1 MNFTLKYKTIFFKV
15 VIEFLAIV
23 KRGILKNGIYIVAT
37 PIGNLGDISARAKE
51 ILQAAEIVACED
63 TRVTKKLFTLLG
75 LSTRKEFIRLED
87 HNEAAQTENL
97 VDMAQEGKIIA
108 QVSDAGSPLISDPG
122 YKLIRRCREEG
133 VPVFAVPGACALICA
148 LQLSGLPTNS
158 FMFAGFI
165 PNKEKARVDLFNKLK
180 DIDTTLVFYETANR
194 IVKTLTA
201 AADVFGDREIAVARE
216 ITKVYEECR
225 NGTAAELIKY
235 FNANEPKG
243 EMVLMV
249 SPPTSLKPSVDLEQV
264 LREEMR
270 NSSLKTAVKEV
281 AEKYGFNKNE
291 VYNLALRLK
300 NE

>member
-1 MNFTLKYKTIFFKV
+1 M
-15 VIEFLAIV
+15 
-23 KRGILKNGIYIVAT
+23 KNGIYVVAT

-51 ILQAAEIVACED
+51 VLQAAEIIACED

-97 VDMAQEGKIIA
+97 LALAREGKIIA

-122 YKLIRRCREEG
+122 YKLIHRCREEG
-133 VPVFAVPGACALICA
+133 IPVFAVPGACALICA

-180 DIDTTLVFYETANR
+180 EIDTTLVFYETANR
-194 IVKTLTA
+194 IIKTLTVA
-201 AADVFGDREIAVARE
+201 SEIFGSREIAVARE

-225 NGTAAELIKY
+225 NGTAAELIEY

-249 SPPTSLKPSVDLEQV
+249 APPVATAPEIDLEQV
-264 LREEMR
+264 LRAEMQ
-270 NSSLKTAVKEV
+270 NSSLKTAVKSV
-281 AEKYGFNKNE
+281 VEKYGFNKNE
-291 VYNLALRLK
+291 VYDLALRLK

>member
-1 MNFTLKYKTIFFKV
+1 M
-15 VIEFLAIV
+15 
-23 KRGILKNGIYIVAT
+23 KNGIYVVAT
-37 PIGNLGDISARAKE
+37 PIGNLGDISVRAKE
-51 ILQAAEIVACED
+51 VLQAAEIIACED

-97 VDMAQEGKIIA
+97 LALAREGKIIA

-122 YKLIRRCREEG
+122 YKLIHRCREEDI
-133 VPVFAVPGACALICA
+133 PVFAVPGACALICA

-180 DIDTTLVFYETANR
+180 EIDTTLVFYETANR
-194 IVKTLTA
+194 IIKTLTA
-201 AADVFGDREIAVARE
+201 AADVFGSREIAVARE
-216 ITKVYEECR
+216 ITKIYEECR
-225 NGTAAELIKY
+225 NGTAAELIEY

-249 SPPTSLKPSVDLEQV
+249 APPVATAPEIDLEQV
-264 LREEMR
+264 LRAELQ
-270 NSSLKTAVKEV
+270 NNSLKTAVKAV
-281 AEKYGFNKNE
+281 VEKYGFNKNE
-291 VYNLALRLK
+291 VYDLALRLK